1 MIEGYIGGRLGNQL
15 LEYAMIRML
24 RWLRGD
30 KEIIRLN
37 FQPVYRGGKPGDGW
51 EDSLRHFKVLPY
63 EVTDRNLF
71 VADGTMSQIIAYGTD
86 KLQRM
91 LCRGVNIQESRDRL
105 EKYGI
110 YFNNNRIPRQE
121 YLNKYKN
128 VFFLGICETPECFEP
143 IKAILQK
150 EIQPVKPLGDVAAK
164 VLPEIN
170 GCNSICVN
178 VRLGDY
184 LSNKIRDAY
193 FICDE
198 SYYERALGLMRKK
211 FPDAHFFVFSD
222 EIERA
227 RTFFPNDRNVTFVPP
242 TCTPWEQIKL
252 MSSCRHFIIC
262 NSTFSWWGQYL
273 SSNKDKVV
281 IAPDKWFAHE
291 QKPSLLLDGSFIKIP
306 AGGFC

>member
-164 VLPEIN
+164 VLTEIN

-184 LSNKIRDAY
+184 LSNRFRNAY
-193 FICDE
+193 FICDKG
-198 SYYERALGLMRKK
+198 YYDNALSVMRAK

-222 EIERA
+222 EITKA
-227 RTFFPNDRNVTFVPP
+227 RSFFADECDVTFVPQECSP
-242 TCTPWEQIKL
+242 VEEIRL

-273 SSNKDKVV
+273 STNEEKVV
-281 IAPDKWFAHE
+281 IAPDRWFAHE
-291 QKPSLLLDGSFIKIP
+291 QKPSLMLDESFIKIP
-306 AGGFC
+306 AGGR